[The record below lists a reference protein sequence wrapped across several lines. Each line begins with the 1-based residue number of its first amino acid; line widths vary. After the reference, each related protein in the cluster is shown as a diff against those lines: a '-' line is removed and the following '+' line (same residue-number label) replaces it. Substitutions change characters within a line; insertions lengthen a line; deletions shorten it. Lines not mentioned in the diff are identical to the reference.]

1 MFVFISS
8 SAKGVVI
15 AISCSCFGD
24 ESMVDYD
31 RASHIGRKQR
41 IGVLDPLAEDSDP
54 LAWPV

>member
-1 MFVFISS
+1 
-8 SAKGVVI
+8 
-15 AISCSCFGD
+15 
-24 ESMVDYD
+24 MVDYD